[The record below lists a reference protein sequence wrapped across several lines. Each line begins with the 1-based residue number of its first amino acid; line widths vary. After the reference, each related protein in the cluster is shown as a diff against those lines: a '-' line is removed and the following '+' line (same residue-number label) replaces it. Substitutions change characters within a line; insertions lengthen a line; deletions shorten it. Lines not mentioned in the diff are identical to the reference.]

1 MEQENE
7 ECFPFWDLLIKRS
20 SNSRISSAVY
30 GKPTHLDRCLNFRS
44 ERPMQEEQ
52 SVVSTPFE
60 RDKKLSSTAQDLDS
74 ATKYVKRTLMLGGYP
89 KWIIQNKKKKQ
100 RNGCSELISKGIL
113 P

>member
-60 RDKKLSSTAQDLDS
+60 RDKKTFLHSSGPEQRDKVCETDS
-74 ATKYVKRTLMLGGYP
+74 HVGWLPQMDYSKQKEEAT
-89 KWIIQNKKKKQ
+89 Q
-100 RNGCSELISKGIL
+100 RMFRVDI
-113 P
+113 